1 MLILLQLGHFFTKEF
16 INMFDIFIF
25 KKFLKCNSFGLRSRS
40 SLFFLEF
47 SGKLCLIAC
56 CDCVGRQT
64 LFMETWMLQISCFLA
79 YCYSSL
85 GPMSSVQ
92 FVISLRHFCILL
104 ILFYTNACKANCT
117 CRREFTLEKPSSLLC
132 VLSSLCDIVR
142 PFSETRLFQIIFTF
156 YIAG

>member
-47 SGKLCLIAC
+47 SGKLYLIAC

-64 LFMETWMLQISCFLA
+64 LFMETWMLQISCF
-79 YCYSSL
+79 SL
-85 GPMSSVQ
+85 LLQ
-92 FVISLRHFCILL
+92 FFRSDVIGVVYDFFASFLHSFDF
-104 ILFYTNACKANCT
+104 FYTNACKANCT

-142 PFSETRLFQIIFTF
+142 PFS
-156 YIAG
+156 

>member
-47 SGKLCLIAC
+47 SGKLYLIAC

-64 LFMETWMLQISCFLA
+64 LFMETWMLQISCF
-79 YCYSSL
+79 SL
-85 GPMSSVQ
+85 LLQ
-92 FVISLRHFCILL
+92 FFRSDVIGVVYDFFASFLHSFDSLLHKRMQSELHVPEGI
-104 ILFYTNACKANCT
+104 YTG
-117 CRREFTLEKPSSLLC
+117 KPSSLLC

-142 PFSETRLFQIIFTF
+142 PFSETRLF
-156 YIAG
+156 